1 METLFSIDIE
11 IWLPSAFP
19 AQAPIVFAVP
29 TFNQRLRASPL
40 VDPTGRVSLPYVY
53 FWHTRPNASL
63 LEMMNYLHQAFCVEP
78 PIFLSQAQSTLAVS
92 TQQHPTQN
100 QSSVASVTNSKD
112 LIALRTAVQEK
123 LHCRLKRLQSELAM
137 ETDQILAKSELLQ
150 ANERKIEKGLSS
162 LKIEISK
169 VEEEIDNVRAKKES
183 LKDQIFD
190 LKEKGSLDLNKL
202 IVPKGPTSE
211 QVIRAVIDEFA
222 IQDTIYILGKALEKR
237 KLDLSQYLRNIRE
250 LAREHFMRKALLQ
263 KIHDNSSVQT

>member
-1 METLFSIDIE
+1 METPFSIEIE

-19 AQAPIVFAVP
+19 AQAPIVFVVP
-29 TFNQRLRASPL
+29 SFTQRLRASPL
-40 VDPTGRVSLPYVY
+40 VDPTGRVSLPYVN

-78 PIFLSQAQSTLAVS
+78 PIFLSQALPTLTVS
-92 TQQHPTQN
+92 NQQHPTQN
-100 QSSVASVTNSKD
+100 QKSLASASKSKD
-112 LIALRTAVQEK
+112 LVALRSAVREK
-123 LHCRLKRLQSELAM
+123 LQCRLKRLQSEFAM
-137 ETDQILAKSELLQ
+137 ETDQILANSELLQ
-150 ANERKIEKGLSS
+150 TNERKIEKGLSS

-190 LKEKGSLDLNKL
+190 LREKGSLDLNKL

-250 LAREHFMRKALLQ
+250 LAREYFTRKALLQ
-263 KIHDNSSVQT
+263 KIHDDSTLMS